1 MARHLSRRDLII
13 RGGALGATGLSL
25 PALLAACGGS
35 KGASTSVAPDSSSA
49 TTAGGAGDSITMF
62 NWPLYIE
69 NDDASTSPTLKN
81 FTAATGIKVD
91 YRPEVDGNDTF
102 TAKYEPFLSKGE
114 GIGGDI
120 VVLTSY
126 MAARY
131 VEKGYVQAF
140 DDANF
145 PNKVNLI
152 DARRNPKW
160 DPDNKH
166 TVPYA
171 IGQVG
176 IAYFPDKVGGTI
188 TSLSD
193 LLDPKLKNR
202 VSILDALGDTVGSF
216 MVDLGFNPED
226 GNVDQAKQAIA
237 AIKKARDAGQFR
249 KIVGNSYTDDLQTG
263 EVWAALA
270 WSGDI
275 ASLKKDVPG
284 IEFVLPA
291 KGALSFTDNL
301 MIPVGAKNKAGAEKL
316 INFLYD
322 PKNSGP
328 LFEAISYV
336 SPVKGAADYMTDAG
350 KDSIFI
356 NPPVGAKLYEFPPVT
371 DAVYE
376 ELSALFLE
384 ATQL

>member
-1 MARHLSRRDLII
+1 MARHLSRRDLIV
-13 RGGALGATGLSL
+13 RGGALGAGAFSL
-25 PALLAACGGS
+25 NALLAACGGS
-35 KGASTSVAPDSSSA
+35 KSSSTS
-49 TTAGGAGDSITMF
+49 TAGGDGSITVF

-81 FTAATGIKVD
+81 FTAATGIKVN
-91 YRPEVDGNDTF
+91 YRPEIDGNDTF

-120 VVLTSY
+120 VILTSY

-131 VEKGYVQAF
+131 IEKGWVQKF
-140 DDANF
+140 DAANV
-145 PNKVNLI
+145 PNRANVI
-152 DARRNPKW
+152 DSKANPKW
-160 DPDNKH
+160 DAGNAYSL
-166 TVPYA
+166 PYA

-176 IAYFPDKVGGTI
+176 IAYFPEKVGGNI
-188 TSLSD
+188 TSISD

-216 MVDLGFNPED
+216 MLDMGFDPSNANIDE
-226 GNVDQAKQAIA
+226 AKQAIA
-237 AIKKARDAGQFR
+237 VIKKARESGQFR

-275 ASLKKDVPG
+275 ASVQADLPG
-284 IEFVLPA
+284 LEFVLPT

-301 MIPVGAKNKAGAEKL
+301 MIPVGAENKAGAEAF

-328 LFEAISYV
+328 LFEAINYV
-336 SPVKGAADYMTDAG
+336 SPVKGAVDYMTDAG
-350 KDSIFI
+350 KDSIFV
-356 NPPVGAKLYEFPPVT
+356 NPPVGTKLYEFPPVA
-371 DAVYE
+371 DADYE
-376 ELSALFLE
+376 ELAALFSE

>member
-25 PALLAACGGS
+25 AALLAACGGS
-35 KGASTSVAPDSSSA
+35 KSASTSTSPSA
-49 TTAGGAGDSITMF
+49 STEAAAGDSITVL

-81 FTAATGIKVD
+81 FTAASGIKVD

-114 GIGGDI
+114 GIGADI
-120 VVLTSY
+120 IVLTSY

-131 VEKGYVQAF
+131 VSKGYVQAF
-140 DDANF
+140 DDAKF
-145 PNKVNLI
+145 PNKANLI
-152 DARRNPKW
+152 DSRVNPKW
-160 DPDNKH
+160 DAGNKF

-188 TSLSD
+188 TTLSD

-226 GNVDQAKQAIA
+226 GNIDEAKQAIA

-301 MIPVGAKNKAGAEKL
+301 MVPVGAKNKAGAEEF

-356 NPPVGAKLYEFPPVT
+356 NPPVGAKLYEFPPVS
-371 DAVYE
+371 DADYE

>member
-1 MARHLSRRDLII
+1 MARHLSRRDLIV

-35 KGASTSVAPDSSSA
+35 ETASTTTVPGTSV
-49 TTAGGAGDSITMF
+49 TTGADGSITVF

-69 NDDASTSPTLKN
+69 NDDASTSPTLKA
-81 FTAATGIKVD
+81 FTAATGTKVD

-131 VEKGYVQAF
+131 IAQGYVQAF
-140 DDANF
+140 DPANF
-145 PNKVNLI
+145 PNRANLI
-152 DARRNPKW
+152 DSRTNPSW
-160 DPDNKH
+160 DPGNKFS
-166 TVPYA
+166 VPYA

-193 LLDPKLKNR
+193 ILDPKLKNR
-202 VSILDALGDTVGSF
+202 VSILDSLGDTVGSF
-216 MVDLGFNPED
+216 MVDLGFNPEE
-226 GNVDQAKQAIA
+226 GNIDEAKQAIA
-237 AIKKARDAGQFR
+237 AIKKAREAGQFR

-275 ASLKKDVPG
+275 ASLKNDVPD

-291 KGALSFTDNL
+291 KGALSFTDNM
-301 MIPVGAKNKAGAEKL
+301 MIPVGAKNKAGAEGFM
-316 INFLYD
+316 NFLYD

-336 SPVKGAADYMTDAG
+336 SPVKGASEFMTAAG
-350 KDSIFI
+350 KDNIFI
-356 NPPVGAKLYEFPPVT
+356 NPPVGAKLYEFPPVS
-371 DAVYE
+371 AAAYE

>member
-1 MARHLSRRDLII
+1 MARHLSRRDLIV

-35 KGASTSVAPDSSSA
+35 ETASTTTTSGTSV
-49 TTAGGAGDSITMF
+49 TTGADGSITVF

-69 NDDASTSPTLKN
+69 NDDANTSPTLKA
-81 FTAATGIKVD
+81 FTAATGTKVN

-131 VEKGYVQAF
+131 IAQGYVQAF
-140 DDANF
+140 DPVNF
-145 PNKVNLI
+145 PNRANLI
-152 DARRNPKW
+152 DSRTNRFS
-160 DPDNKH
+160 
-166 TVPYA
+166 VPYA

-193 LLDPKLKNR
+193 ILDPKLKNR

-216 MVDLGFNPED
+216 MVDLGFNPEE
-226 GNVDQAKQAIA
+226 GNIDEAKQAIA
-237 AIKKARDAGQFR
+237 VIKKAREAGQFR

-275 ASLKKDVPG
+275 ASLKNDVPD

-291 KGALSFTDNL
+291 KGAL
-301 MIPVGAKNKAGAEKL
+301 
-316 INFLYD
+316 
-322 PKNSGP
+322 
-328 LFEAISYV
+328 
-336 SPVKGAADYMTDAG
+336 VKGASEFMTDAG
-350 KDSIFI
+350 KDNIFI
-356 NPPVGAKLYEFPPVT
+356 NPAVGAKLYEFPPVS
-371 DAVYE
+371 DAAYE
-376 ELSALFLE
+376 ELSTLFLE